1 MVAIVGM
8 KMKSNPEEQWQETIK
23 LIEARELGIYL
34 LNKAS
39 ELNGKFK
46 HLDVYVSY
54 NANDEFRV
62 EGILEGITW
71 RQLFLDSCLKY
82 MSGDLTSHFT
92 LNLKVPNETLCIKAT
107 EQSEKYKAEGI
118 RLEEVNQ
125 QNMLEYNKKKEE
137 VISSDIYKRLK
148 DMKSNVSEIFEIVVF
163 PEYSDIFNPTFDTY
177 DLEQDIED
185 KLDDELKR
193 LLPKFNKI
201 KNTLDDGSF
210 RFITKRYVENED
222 E

>member
-1 MVAIVGM
+1 
-8 KMKSNPEEQWQETIK
+8 MKSNPEEQWQETIK

-46 HLDVYVSY
+46 KLNIWTQV

-82 MSGDLTSHFT
+82 VSGDLTSPFT

-107 EQSEKYKAEGI
+107 EQSEKYRAEEI

-125 QNMLEYNKKKEE
+125 QNMLEYIKKKEE
-137 VISSDIYKRLK
+137 VTSSEIYKRLK
-148 DMKSNVSEIFEIVVF
+148 DMKSNVSEIFEIVVL
-163 PEYSDIFNPTFDTY
+163 PEYNDIFNPIFDTY
-177 DLEQDIED
+177 DLERDIEY
-185 KLDDELKR
+185 KLDDELES

-210 RFITKRYVENED
+210 RFITKRYVENKD
-222 E
+222 EN

>member
-1 MVAIVGM
+1 
-8 KMKSNPEEQWQETIK
+8 MKSNQEEQWQETIK
-23 LIEARELGIYL
+23 LIEARELGVYL

-39 ELNGKFK
+39 ELNGKFTK
-46 HLDVYVSY
+46 LNIWTQV

-62 EGILEGITW
+62 EGILEGITL
-71 RQLFLDSCLKY
+71 RQLFLGSCLKY
-82 MSGDLTSHFT
+82 VSGDLTSHFT
-92 LNLKVPNETLCIKAT
+92 LNLKVPKETLCIKAT
-107 EQSEKYKAEGI
+107 EQSEKYRAEDI

-148 DMKSNVSEIFEIVVF
+148 EMKSNVSEIFEIVIL
-163 PEYSDIFNPTFDTY
+163 PEYTDVFNPTFDTY
-177 DLEQDIED
+177 DLERDIED

-193 LLPKFNKI
+193 LLPKFNKV

>member
-1 MVAIVGM
+1 
-8 KMKSNPEEQWQETIK
+8 MKSNPEEPWQETIK

-46 HLDVYVSY
+46 KLNVWTQV

-82 MSGDLTSHFT
+82 VSGDLTPHFT
-92 LNLKVPNETLCIKAT
+92 LNLKVPEETLYIKAT
-107 EQSEKYKAEGI
+107 EQSEKYKAEDS
-118 RLEEVNQ
+118 RLGEVNL
-125 QNMLEYNKKKEE
+125 QNMLEYNKKKEKVLFSE
-137 VISSDIYKRLK
+137 IYKRLSWMK
-148 DMKSNVSEIFEIVVF
+148 DNISEIYKIEIL
-163 PEYSDIFNPTFDTY
+163 PEYTDIFNPTFEVY
-177 DLEQDIED
+177 ELEEDLESM
-185 KLDDELKR
+185 LDSRLDRMLPSYLKV
-193 LLPKFNKI
+193 

>member
-1 MVAIVGM
+1 
-8 KMKSNPEEQWQETIK
+8 MKSNQEEQWQETVK

-34 LNKAS
+34 INKAS

-46 HLDVYVSY
+46 HLDIWVSY
-54 NANDEFRV
+54 NDNDEFIV

-82 MSGDLTSHFT
+82 VSGDLTPHFT
-92 LNLKVPNETLCIKAT
+92 LNLKVPKETLCIKAT
-107 EQSEKYKAEGI
+107 EQSEKYKAEDI

-137 VISSDIYKRLK
+137 VTSSEIYKRLK
-148 DMKSNVSEIFEIVVF
+148 DMKSNVSEIFEIVIL
-163 PEYSDIFNPTFDTY
+163 PEYTDVFNPTFDTY

-193 LLPKFNKI
+193 LLPKFTKI

-210 RFITKRYVENED
+210 RFITKRYVENKD
-222 E
+222 EK

>member
-1 MVAIVGM
+1 MQ
-8 KMKSNPEEQWQETIK
+8 SNPEEQWQETIK

-34 LNKAS
+34 INKAS

-54 NANDEFRV
+54 NSDDEFRV
-62 EGILEGITW
+62 EGILEGITM
-71 RQLFLDSCLKY
+71 RHLFLDSCLKY
-82 MSGDLTSHFT
+82 VSGDLTPYFT
-92 LNLKVPNETLCIKAT
+92 LNLKVPKETLCIKAT
-107 EQSEKYKAEGI
+107 EQSEKYRAEDI

-137 VISSDIYKRLK
+137 VTSSEVYKRLE
-148 DMKSNVSEIFEIVVF
+148 DMKSNVSEIFEIVILQ
-163 PEYSDIFNPTFDTY
+163 EYSDIFNPTFDTY

-210 RFITKRYVENED
+210 RYIKKRYVENED
-222 E
+222 EK

>member
-1 MVAIVGM
+1 M
-8 KMKSNPEEQWQETIK
+8 KNNPEEQWQETIK

-82 MSGDLTSHFT
+82 VSGDLTPHFT
-92 LNLKVPNETLCIKAT
+92 LNLKVPKETLCIKAT
-107 EQSEKYKAEGI
+107 EQSEKYRAEDI
-118 RLEEVNQ
+118 RLDEINQ

-137 VISSDIYKRLK
+137 VTSSEIYKRLE
-148 DMKSNVSEIFEIVVF
+148 DMKSNVSEIFEIVIL
-163 PEYSDIFNPTFDTY
+163 PEYADIFNPTFDTY
-177 DLEQDIED
+177 DLEQNIED
-185 KLDDELKR
+185 KLDDELNK
-193 LLPKFNKI
+193 LLPKFTKI

-210 RFITKRYVENED
+210 RFITKKYVENED
-222 E
+222 A

>member
-1 MVAIVGM
+1 M
-8 KMKSNPEEQWQETIK
+8 KTNPEEQWQETIK

-39 ELNGKFK
+39 GLSGKFK

-54 NANDEFRV
+54 NADDEFHV

-82 MSGDLTSHFT
+82 VSGDLTPHFT
-92 LNLKVPNETLCIKAT
+92 LNLKVPKETLCIKAT
-107 EQSEKYKAEGI
+107 EQSEKYRAEDI
-118 RLEEVNQ
+118 RLDGVNQ

-137 VISSDIYKRLK
+137 VTSSEIYKRLK
-148 DMKSNVSEIFEIVVF
+148 DMKSNVSEIFEIVIL
-163 PEYSDIFNPTFDTY
+163 PEYTDVFNPTFDTY
-177 DLEQDIED
+177 DLERDIED
-185 KLDDELKR
+185 KLEDELKS
-193 LLPKFNKI
+193 LLPKFNKV

-210 RFITKRYVENED
+210 RFITKRYVEKED

>member
-1 MVAIVGM
+1 
-8 KMKSNPEEQWQETIK
+8 MKSNPEEQWQETIK

-46 HLDVYVSY
+46 KLNVWTQV

-82 MSGDLTSHFT
+82 VSGDLTPHFT
-92 LNLKVPNETLCIKAT
+92 LNLKVPEETLYIKAT
-107 EQSEKYKAEGI
+107 EQSEKYKAEDI
-118 RLEEVNQ
+118 RLDGVNQ

-137 VISSDIYKRLK
+137 VTSSEIYKRLK
-148 DMKSNVSEIFEIVVF
+148 DMKSNVSEIFEIVIL
-163 PEYSDIFNPTFDTY
+163 PEYTDVFNPTFDTY

-185 KLDDELKR
+185 KLDDELNK
-193 LLPKFNKI
+193 LLPKFTKI

-210 RFITKRYVENED
+210 RFITKRYVENKD

>member
-1 MVAIVGM
+1 
-8 KMKSNPEEQWQETIK
+8 MKSNPEEQWQETIK

-39 ELNGKFK
+39 ELNGAFK
-46 HLDVYVSY
+46 KLNIWTQV
-54 NANDEFRV
+54 NAKDEFRV

-71 RQLFLDSCLKY
+71 RQLFLDSCLKFV
-82 MSGDLTSHFT
+82 SGDLTPHFT
-92 LNLKVPNETLCIKAT
+92 LNLKVPKETLYTKAT
-107 EQSEKYKAEGI
+107 EQSEKYRAEEI

-125 QNMLEYNKKKEE
+125 QNMLEYIKKKEE
-137 VISSDIYKRLK
+137 VISSEIYKRLK
-148 DMKSNVSEIFEIVVF
+148 DMKSNVSEIFEIVIL
-163 PEYSDIFNPTFDTY
+163 PEYVDIFTPTFDTY

-185 KLDDELKR
+185 RLDDELKR

-210 RFITKRYVENED
+210 RFITKRYVEVKD
-222 E
+222 EK